1 MTLTDQ
7 TPLVPQDEVDKK
19 ILRFEQK
26 MDNEMRPQLNLI
38 LTKRDKIYEE
48 LAQYL
53 QLKNVLEML
62 KAQKLKKFESRVDI
76 GCNIFVNT
84 EVEDTSKIMVALSK
98 DFFVELTQEEALV
111 YVEKKE
117 KYLNDQAKALT
128 KKASEIKAHI
138 MFVQE
143 AIRELLNIDP
153 EKTKKE
159 R

>member
-26 MDNEMRPQLNLI
+26 MDNEMRPQLNLV

-117 KYLNDQAKALT
+117 KYLN
-128 KKASEIKAHI
+128 E
-138 MFVQE
+138 
-143 AIRELLNIDP
+143 
-153 EKTKKE
+153 
-159 R
+159 

>member
-26 MDNEMRPQLNLI
+26 MDNEMRPQLNLV

-117 KYLNDQAKALT
+117 KYLNDQAKDLT